1 MPAAWCRARS
11 WWSISTIRISTATP
25 TPSRCSSAAFA
36 RRSGS
41 TSSRPSGGSAISWRR
56 RAMRANS
63 LALRLFVSA
72 TAWTVVIL
80 FATGVVLS
88 SFYRHAVERAFDRRL
103 GVYLKT
109 LVADVASPEETPEK
123 FPQYLGEPLFELP
136 LSGWYW
142 QVTRLDPQKPEVR
155 SSRSLWD
162 SALPRLEGGRFPTD
176 SGGSRVGY
184 LQGPENQRLRIFE
197 RTVDLG
203 EEGRYLIAVAGDA
216 AEIDDEMRTFN
227 EALALTF
234 CVLAIVLLLTTM
246 FQVRFGLAPLKRISE
261 SLAAIRSGGAER
273 LEGTFPVEIA
283 PLARETNAL
292 IEANREIVQRA
303 RTHVGNLAHALK
315 TPISVMMNEATSHSD
330 DPLALKVR
338 EQTEIMRDQV
348 ARHLERARLA
358 ARVAAIGTVTD
369 VLPVVTALAR
379 TMEKIHHHRS
389 IAIDV
394 DAPEGA
400 RFRGEQQD
408 LEEMGG
414 NLVDNACKWAQSR
427 VAVEAF
433 SEKPDPRDDR
443 RVVRIVVD
451 DDGPGLS
458 PQQRE
463 QVARRGR
470 RLDETKPGSGLGLS
484 IVVELASL
492 YGGGLTLGTA
502 PIGGLRAELTLPG
515 A

>member
-1 MPAAWCRARS
+1 
-11 WWSISTIRISTATP
+11 
-25 TPSRCSSAAFA
+25 
-36 RRSGS
+36 
-41 TSSRPSGGSAISWRR
+41 
-56 RAMRANS
+56 MRLNS
-63 LALRLFVSA
+63 LALRLFFSA
-72 TAWTVVIL
+72 TTWTVVIL
-80 FATGVVLS
+80 VVTGIVLS
-88 SFYRHAVERAFDRRL
+88 SIYRSAVERAFDRRL
-103 GVYLKT
+103 GVYLRT
-109 LVADVASPEETPEK
+109 LVADVAAPEENVDK
-123 FPQYLGEPLFELP
+123 FPQSIGEPLFDLP

-142 QVTRLDPQKPEVR
+142 QVTRLDAPTPDVR

-162 SALPRLEGGRFPTD
+162 ATLSRLADLSVSWVPGSARQ
-176 SGGSRVGY
+176 GY
-184 LQGPENQRLRIFE
+184 VDGPEGQQLRIVE
-197 RTVDLG
+197 RTIDLG
-203 EEGRYLIAVAGDA
+203 EEGRYLVAVAGDA
-216 AEIDDEMRTFN
+216 NEIDEETHSFDSALVITFG
-227 EALALTF
+227 
-234 CVLAIVLLLTTM
+234 VLGIVLLLTTT

-261 SLAAIRSGGAER
+261 GLAAIRSGSAER
-273 LEGTFPVEIA
+273 LEGAFPVEIA

-292 IEANREIVQRA
+292 IDANREIVTRA

-315 TPISVMMNEATSHSD
+315 TPISVMMNEANTHGGEPFAS
-330 DPLALKVR
+330 KVR

-358 ARVAAIGTVTD
+358 ARVAVIGTVTD
-369 VLPVVTALAR
+369 VRPVVFALAR
-379 TMEKIHHHRS
+379 TMEKIHHHRGVV
-389 IAIDV
+389 IDI
-394 DAPEGA
+394 DAAEGA

-408 LEEMGG
+408 LEEMVG

-427 VAVEAF
+427 VAVEVF

-502 PIGGLRAELTLPG
+502 PIGGLRAELVVPG